1 MSSHNKDA
9 DEPDP
14 KTDVW
19 ELFEFFRK
27 ETPEG
32 PTPQKKEV
40 LLDAIFAF
48 CCGCIKDALRK
59 PQDKSKEALVS
70 VWETFTDVAK
80 NVEWDDPFH
89 DRLICLLLW
98 TKEFDVLRK
107 SLLPQETKT
116 KSAWECHHL
125 LKVMQNSWE
134 ELVFATHGTVAKQCN
149 LASFTATA
157 LAIGTHDWIGITA
170 LCYLREALEISD
182 EKTIRLAP
190 VTIIWIRTA
199 GPKLLTFSM
208 LKKKGNNQDV
218 DEKALDGVTW
228 IQIPGKLAQEG
239 GVTYHGFSL
248 KRWMFWK
255 SRFERLAQ
263 DVDEEIRVWATD
275 TVEYMT
281 EFDSMLGYNM
291 MDEAKEEYELLDA
304 LRDKIENV
312 KPNKD
317 IDRVDKNDNG
327 EQKLDDR
334 HCK

>member
-1 MSSHNKDA
+1 
-9 DEPDP
+9 
-14 KTDVW
+14 
-19 ELFEFFRK
+19 
-27 ETPEG
+27 
-32 PTPQKKEV
+32 KKEV

-48 CCGCIKDALRK
+48 CCGFIKDALRK

-70 VWETFTDVAK
+70 VWETFTEVAK

-107 SLLPQETKT
+107 SLRPQETKT
-116 KSAWECHHL
+116 RSAWEYYHL
-125 LKVMQNSWE
+125 LNVMQNSWE
-134 ELVFATHGTVAKQCN
+134 ELVFATHDTVAKQCN

-170 LCYLREALEISD
+170 LWYLGEALETSD

-208 LKKKGNNQDV
+208 LKKKWNNQDV
-218 DEKALDGVTW
+218 DKKVWVDVAW

-263 DVDEEIRVWATD
+263 DVDEEIRAWATD
-275 TVEYMT
+275 TVDYMT

-291 MDEAKEEYELLDA
+291 MDKAKEEYESLDA
-304 LRDKIENV
+304 PRDKVENV
-312 KPNKD
+312 KPSKN
-317 IDRVDKNDNG
+317 IDKVDENDNG
-327 EQKLDDR
+327 EQKPDDR
-334 HCK
+334 HCKRSSLSRSLSH